1 MPETP
6 DHASPPTPSTP
17 SSSRVDDL
25 VQRLT
30 LDEKASLTAGVSL
43 WFVPPVE
50 RLGIPSLKVSDGP
63 SGVRGES
70 LTGRRSLSLPCG
82 MAIGSTW
89 NPELVERMGVV
100 LAAEARSKG
109 VNVLLGPTVCI
120 ARTPLAGRTFESYS
134 EDPHLTA
141 RIAVA
146 YVRGVQRR
154 GVACCIKHY
163 ACNDQE
169 HERMTI
175 SAEVDE
181 RALREIHLVAFE
193 AAIQEAHVWSVMTA
207 YNKVNGV
214 YCCEQPDLLGRILRD
229 EWGFDGLVMSD
240 WFGTHST
247 GPAAQ
252 AGLDLEM
259 PGPSAWL
266 GPTLRAAIHDGTVA
280 ESVLDGQVRHMLQL
294 MERVGMLDGTYQRGP
309 EREEDRPEHRAIARA
324 VAAEGTV
331 LLVND
336 GLLPFRAASSS
347 ADVVPGVDA
356 SGTFGVSSIAVIGP
370 NAVQMAMGGGSSEVT
385 PHRRRG
391 VVEALSER
399 LPGVDLSYEVGCRI
413 DRGLPSMDM
422 ALMTA
427 REEAASF
434 TLEYFDSTDLSGDP
448 VHVEPARLSRVMWL
462 GQPHEDLTIGS
473 YSIRLTGTFTPDLS
487 GPWRLGLESAGRSVL
502 RLDGAI
508 VVDNS
513 DPLPGDGFYGAGS
526 TLVQVGRT
534 LEAGRPYALQV
545 DIWPRSE
552 RSVLLGVRIGA
563 GRPDATDEFERAVT
577 AARAADVAV
586 VVVGSNGQWESEGRD
601 RPDLS
606 LPGRQRE
613 LVEAVIAANP
623 RTVVVVNAGSPVE
636 MPWAASAGA
645 VLLPWYGGEEAAD
658 ALADIIVGAA
668 EPTGRLPITLPA
680 RVEDGPTGSDAAR
693 YPGADGRVIYG
704 EGVFVGYRFY
714 ETKGVT
720 PLFAFG
726 HGLSYGDIVFDD
738 IGVSPDAVVVKLVNK
753 GTRPG
758 TEVVQVYVRA
768 LDARVERPD
777 RELAAFAKV
786 TVDAGGRETVRVP
799 LGADAYRYWDLD
811 THSWRSDEGRYEIL
825 VGASSRDIRGSAT
838 VTWGGVADG

>member
-1 MPETP
+1 MPEATP
-6 DHASPPTPSTP
+6 NPIDI
-17 SSSRVDDL
+17 DEL
-25 VQRLT
+25 LQRLT
-30 LDEKASLTAGVSL
+30 LDEKASLTAGASL

-50 RLGIPSLKVSDGP
+50 RLGIPALKVSDGP

-89 NPELVERMGVV
+89 NPALVERMGEV

-120 ARTPLAGRTFESYS
+120 PRTPLAGRTFESYS

-146 YVRGVQRR
+146 YVWGVQRH
-154 GVACCIKHY
+154 GVACCIKHF

-193 AAIQEAHVWSVMTA
+193 AAVQEANVWSVMTA

-247 GPAAQ
+247 GPAAE

-266 GPTLRAAIHDGTVA
+266 GPTLAGAIRDGTVA
-280 ESVLDGQVRHMLQL
+280 ESVLDGQVRHMLTL
-294 MERVGMLDGTYQRGP
+294 MERVGILDGGYRRGP
-309 EREEDRPEHRAIARA
+309 EREDDRSEHRAIAHA

-331 LLVND
+331 LLVNN
-336 GLLPFRAASSS
+336 GLLPLLPPVAPATGPG
-347 ADVVPGVDA
+347 ADVSQTPSVDL
-356 SGTFGVSSIAVIGP
+356 SRVAVIGP

-385 PHRRRG
+385 PHLRRG
-391 VVEALSER
+391 LVEALAER
-399 LPGVDLSYEVGCRI
+399 LPGVTVSYDVGCRI
-413 DRGLPSMDM
+413 DRGLPSMNM
-422 ALMTA
+422 ALVA
-427 REEAASF
+427 ANDEAGSF
-434 TLEYFDSTDLSGDP
+434 TLEYFDNTDFTGTP
-448 VHVEPARLSRVMWL
+448 VHVEPARLSRIMWL
-462 GQPHEDLTIGS
+462 GQPHENLTIGS
-473 YSIRLTGTFTPDLS
+473 YSVRLTGTFTPDLS
-487 GPWRLGLESAGRSVL
+487 GHWRLGLESAGRSVL
-502 RLDGAI
+502 RLDGDV

-513 DPLPGDGFYGAGS
+513 NPRPGDGFYGAGS
-526 TLVQVGRT
+526 TLVEVERT
-534 LEAGRPYALQV
+534 LENGRPYALQV
-545 DIWPRSE
+545 DIWPRSQ
-552 RSVLLGVRIGA
+552 SSPLMGVRIA
-563 GRPDATDEFERAVT
+563 CGRPDAPDEFERAVA

-586 VVVGSNGQWESEGRD
+586 VVVGSNSQWESEGRD
-601 RPDLS
+601 RPDLT

-613 LVEAVIAANP
+613 LVEAVIKANP
-623 RTVVVVNAGSPVE
+623 RTAVVINAGSPVE
-636 MPWAASAGA
+636 MPWATTAGA

-668 EPTGRLPITLPA
+668 EPTGRLPITFPA
-680 RVEDGPTGSDAAR
+680 RAEDGPTGNDAAR
-693 YPGADGRVIYG
+693 YPGVAGQVLYG

-720 PLFAFG
+720 PLFPFG
-726 HGLSYGDIVFDD
+726 HGLSYGDIDFDD
-738 IGVSPDAVVVKLVNK
+738 ITVSSDEVVVDLVNK
-753 GTRPG
+753 GTRRG
-758 TEVVQVYVRA
+758 TEVVQIYVRA
-768 LDARVERPD
+768 LEPRVERPD
-777 RELAAFAKV
+777 RELAAFRKV
-786 TVDAGGRETVRVP
+786 TLAPAGHETVRIP
-799 LGADAYRYWDLD
+799 LGADAFRYWDVD
-811 THSWRSDEGRYEIL
+811 SHGWRSDEGRYEIL
-825 VGASSRDIRGSAT
+825 VGASSQDIRGSAT
-838 VTWGGVADG
+838 VIRGGVAAG